1 MSNCILN
8 CVLPKK
14 KKKKKRQVLLYSV
27 PKWVILFYF
36 LYTPFLHILLFN
48 TCQHDPKLKNKDKA
62 WQNYFSTTQT
72 TNFTTLWFHCPYPAT
87 PQKIIQLMSKSEVLK
102 ENPPCCH
109 NSLVRKDAYLNSNI
123 VPLLQLWSSA
133 VSMKVPSIE
142 KGMTQ
147 MEANSVQYLS
157 ILFFALSHFSLI
169 HKWQHIKSLSE
180 NTINLFLLCI
190 VGSTL
195 WIFAPF
201 WSKILF
207 YYKIL

>member
-1 MSNCILN
+1 LSNCILN

-14 KKKKKRQVLLYSV
+14 KKKKKSKYCSTQSPNEWYCSTSYIFHSYISFYLVLANMIQNL
-27 PKWVILFYF
+27 
-36 LYTPFLHILLFN
+36 
-48 TCQHDPKLKNKDKA
+48 KLKNKDKA
-62 WQNYFSTTQT
+62 WQNYFSTTRT
-72 TNFTTLWFHCPYPAT
+72 TNYTTLWFHCPYPAT
-87 PQKIIQLMSKSEVLK
+87 PQKIIQLRSKSEVLK
-102 ENPPCCH
+102 KNPPCCH
-109 NSLVRKDAYLNSNI
+109 NSLVSKDAYLNSNI

-190 VGSTL
+190 VSSTL

-207 YYKIL
+207 